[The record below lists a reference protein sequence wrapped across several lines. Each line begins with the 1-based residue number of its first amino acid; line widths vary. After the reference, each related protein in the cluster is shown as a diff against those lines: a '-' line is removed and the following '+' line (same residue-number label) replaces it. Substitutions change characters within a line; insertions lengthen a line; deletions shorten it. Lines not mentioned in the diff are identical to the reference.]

1 MGGWAHAPII
11 ARRRGAE
18 GCVPHPAPGRRVLNG
33 RMPHSLPSDPAAA
46 TSAHTRRRFLLAA
59 GTGVAVTAAGVWLAT
74 TSGAPENQATTWD
87 LDNPRG
93 LPEYDPVYERAARG
107 LEAPLG
113 FTDCASPT
121 VRAHR
126 ATAGSD
132 GHAVTPVIDRF
143 VIHHTGTT
151 ADQLDF
157 LSRCNGR
164 SSAPTFYL
172 RNDGSVIELIRP
184 GAKPSATGAD
194 WNWRSVAVETLN
206 ATGAPEYAVTAAQLE
221 ELARMIAWLAGFDGK
236 ILDGVPVSFTIDR
249 ERVITHRETWSGTE
263 CPGPY
268 LQSRVGD
275 IVSRARQIFDGG
287 E

>member
-1 MGGWAHAPII
+1 MS
-11 ARRRGAE
+11 
-18 GCVPHPAPGRRVLNG
+18 
-33 RMPHSLPSDPAAA
+33 HSLPPDPAAGP
-46 TSAHTRRRFLLAA
+46 SAHTRRRFLLAA

-74 TSGAPENQATTWD
+74 TSAAPDNETTTLD
-87 LDNPRG
+87 PDNPRE
-93 LPEYDPVYERAARG
+93 LPEYAPVYERAARG
-107 LEAPLG
+107 FEAPLG
-113 FTDCASPT
+113 FTDCANPT

-126 ATAGSD
+126 DTAGSD

-143 VIHHTGTT
+143 IVHHTGTT

-157 LSRCNGR
+157 LSRCNKR

-172 RNDGSVIELIRP
+172 RNDGSVVELIRP

-206 ATGAPEYAVTAAQLE
+206 ATGAPEYTVTDAQLE
-221 ELARMIAWLAGFDGK
+221 ELAQMIAWLATFDGES
-236 ILDGVPVSFTIDR
+236 LDGVPVSFTIDR
-249 ERVITHRETWSGTE
+249 EHVITHRETWSGTE

-268 LQSRVGD
+268 LQSRLDD
-275 IVSRARQIFDGG
+275 IVSRAQQIFDGG